1 VHIMVVADGRSP
13 ITAHWVEGL
22 LALKHEV
29 TLVSTY
35 PCVQLPGVLNT
46 HVIPVAFANFGG
58 SQVSTN
64 PSGKPVIP
72 SGLQPAVK
80 RARSL
85 FLSGRYLLGPLTLLK
100 YGNQFRSL
108 VAGCKPDIVHA
119 LRIPFEAMLA
129 SYAPADVPLAVSV
142 WGNDLTLHARGS
154 PWMGALSRRT
164 LKRANALMAD
174 ASRDIRLG
182 YQWGFQKGKPTLV
195 VPGAGGINLVDI
207 RRSRT
212 ENQAW
217 LEDHLPVGMP
227 IVINPRGFR
236 PGSVRNDVFFQALP
250 LVQARFSQVLFLCTA
265 MAGQPEALRWVQRL
279 NLRHQVRLLPYLPQ
293 SQLWDLFQHSDIS
306 VSLSSHDG
314 TPNSLLEA
322 MACGSFP
329 LAGDIESIREWI
341 TPGVNGLLI
350 EPTKPQ
356 ALAEALI
363 LALENPT
370 MRTHAAELNLEI
382 IRKRAETNLVRAQL
396 EVFYQRIKGQG

>member
-1 VHIMVVADGRSP
+1 MHIMVVADGRSP
-13 ITAHWVEGL
+13 ITAHWIEGL

-35 PCVQLPGVLNT
+35 PCAQVPGVLET
-46 HVIPVAFANFGG
+46 YVIPVAFANFGG
-58 SQVSTN
+58 SQVFAN
-64 PSGKPVIP
+64 NSGRLVTPA
-72 SGLQPAVK
+72 GLQLAVR

-85 FLSGRYLLGPLTLLK
+85 FLSARYLLGPLSLFK
-100 YGNQFRSL
+100 YGNQFRRL
-108 VAGCKPDIVHA
+108 VAACKPDIVHA

-129 SYAPADVPLAVSV
+129 AYAPADVPLAVSV

-182 YQWGFQKGKPTLV
+182 YQWGFQKGRPTLV

-207 RRSRT
+207 RRVRT

-217 LEDHLPVGMP
+217 LDDHLPVGMP
-227 IVINPRGFR
+227 VVINPRGFR

-250 LVQARFSQVLFLCTA
+250 LVQERFSEVLFLCTA

-279 NLRHQVRLLPYLPQ
+279 NLRHHVRLLPYLPQ
-293 SQLWDLFQHSDIS
+293 SQLWDLFLHSEVS

-341 TPGVNGLLI
+341 TPGINGLLI
-350 EPTKPQ
+350 EPAKPQ
-356 ALAEALI
+356 ALAEAMI
-363 LALENPT
+363 MALENPA

-382 IRKRAETNLVRAQL
+382 IRQRAEINLVRAQL
-396 EVFYQRIKGQG
+396 EVFYQRIKL

>member
-1 VHIMVVADGRSP
+1 MVVADGRSP
-13 ITAHWVEGL
+13 ITAHWIEGL

-35 PCVQLPGVLNT
+35 PCPQIPGVLAT
-46 HVIPVAFANFGG
+46 YVIPVAFGNFGG
-58 SQVSTN
+58 GQVSVN
-64 PSGKPVIP
+64 PSGRLVP
-72 SGLQPAVK
+72 SAGLQLAVK

-85 FLSGRYLLGPLTLLK
+85 FLSGRYLLGPLTLFK

-129 SYAPADVPLAVSV
+129 SYAPAGVPLAVSV
-142 WGNDLTLHARGS
+142 WGNDLTLHAHGS
-154 PWMGALSRRT
+154 PWMSALTRRT

-195 VPGAGGINLVDI
+195 VPGAGGINLVEI
-207 RRSRT
+207 RRVRS

-217 LEDHLPVGMP
+217 LDDHLPLGMP
-227 IVINPRGFR
+227 VVINPRGFR

-250 LVQARFSQVLFLCTA
+250 LVQERFPDVLFLCTA

-279 NLRHQVRLLPYLPQ
+279 NLRHHVRLLPYLPQ
-293 SQLWDLFQHSDIS
+293 SQLWDLFQHSEIS

-341 TPGVNGLLI
+341 TPAINGLLI

-363 LALENPT
+363 LALENPA
-370 MRTHAAELNLEI
+370 MRTRAAELNLEI
-382 IRKRAETNLVRAQL
+382 IRQRAEMNLVRAQL
-396 EVFYQRIKGQG
+396 QVFYQRITA

>member
-13 ITAHWVEGL
+13 ITARWIEGL

-29 TLVSTY
+29 TLVSTF
-35 PCVQLPGVLNT
+35 PCAMVPGVLET
-46 HVIPVAFANFGG
+46 HVFPVAFANFGG
-58 SQVSTN
+58 SQVSSRN
-64 PSGKPVIP
+64 LSGPAAAG
-72 SGLQPAVK
+72 GLQMAVK

-85 FLSGRYLLGPLTLLK
+85 FLSARYLLGPLTLVT
-100 YGNQFRSL
+100 YGNQFRRL
-108 VAGCKPDIVHA
+108 VAGCKPDVVHA

-129 SYAPADVPLAVSV
+129 AYAPADVPLAVSV

-154 PWMGALSRRT
+154 PWMGALTRRT
-164 LKRANALMAD
+164 LSRANALMAD

-207 RRSRT
+207 RRVRS

-217 LEDHLPVGMP
+217 LDDHLPADLP

-236 PGSVRNDVFFQALP
+236 PGSVRSDVFFQALP
-250 LVQARFSQVLFLCTA
+250 LVRERFSEVLFLCTA

-279 NLRHQVRLLPYLPQ
+279 NLRHHVRLLPYLPQ
-293 SQLWDLFQHSDIS
+293 SQLWDLFLHADVS

-322 MACGSFP
+322 MACGCFP

-341 TPGVNGLLI
+341 TPGMNGLLI

-363 LALENPT
+363 LALENPA
-370 MRTHAAELNLEI
+370 MRTRAAELNLEI
-382 IRKRAETNLVRAQL
+382 IRQRAEISLVRAQL
-396 EVFYQRIKGQG
+396 EVFYQRIKAQL

>member
-1 VHIMVVADGRSP
+1 M
-13 ITAHWVEGL
+13 
-22 LALKHEV
+22 
-29 TLVSTY
+29 
-35 PCVQLPGVLNT
+35 
-46 HVIPVAFANFGG
+46 
-58 SQVSTN
+58 
-64 PSGKPVIP
+64 
-72 SGLQPAVK
+72 K

-182 YQWGFQKGKPTLV
+182 YLWGFQKGKPTLV

-217 LEDHLPVGMP
+217 LEDHLPVDMP

-250 LVQARFSQVLFLCTA
+250 LVQERFSQVLFLCTA

-293 SQLWDLFQHSDIS
+293 SQLWDLFQHADIS

-329 LAGDIESIREWI
+329 LAGDIKSIREWI

-382 IRKRAETNLVRAQL
+382 IRQRAEMNLVHAQL

>member
-1 VHIMVVADGRSP
+1 MHIMVVADGRSP
-13 ITAHWVEGL
+13 ITARWIEGL

-29 TLVSTY
+29 TLVSTF
-35 PCVQLPGVLNT
+35 PCAALPGVLET
-46 HVIPVAFANFGG
+46 HIIPVAFANFGG
-58 SQVSTN
+58 SQVSARN
-64 PSGKPVIP
+64 SDSLVAAGGVQ
-72 SGLQPAVK
+72 LAVK
-80 RARSL
+80 RARAL
-85 FLSGRYLLGPLTLLK
+85 FMAGRYLLGPFTLLK

-108 VAGCKPDIVHA
+108 VAGRKPDVVHA

-129 SYAPADVPLAVSV
+129 SYTPVDVPLAVSV

-154 PWMGALSRRT
+154 PWMGALTRRT
-164 LKRANALMAD
+164 MKRANALMAD

-182 YQWGFQKGKPTLV
+182 YQWGFQRGKPTLV

-207 RRSRT
+207 RRVRT

-217 LEDHLPVGMP
+217 LEDHLPAGLP

-250 LVQARFSQVLFLCTA
+250 LVQERFSQALFLCTA

-279 NLRHQVRLLPYLPQ
+279 NLRHHVRLLPYLPQ
-293 SQLWDLFQHSDIS
+293 SQLWDLFLHSDVS

-322 MACGSFP
+322 MACGCFP
-329 LAGDIESIREWI
+329 LAGDIESTREWI
-341 TPGVNGLLI
+341 TPGINGLLI

-363 LALENPT
+363 LALENPA
-370 MRTHAAELNLEI
+370 MRTRAAELNLEI
-382 IRKRAETNLVRAQL
+382 IRRRAETSLVRAQL
-396 EVFYQRIKGQG
+396 EVFYQRVKAQF